1 MPNTGTGASM
11 PAHGETMN
19 QFMHTTLRW
28 LLRAWI
34 AAWAAA
40 WVPGAMA
47 QAQADSMRL
56 RVVGG
61 LGGVNQYLRHE
72 EPFWSKALPGLSGG
86 RYSAEVV
93 PFDRAGIHGQ
103 EMLSLIQLG
112 VIPFGTVL
120 VSQGSQRDMEIAAP
134 DLAGLNPDMATLRR
148 SVAAFRPWLT
158 RMLRERRGVELLAMY
173 VYPAQAVFCSK
184 PLKNLADLS
193 GRRVRTSSPSQSDLV
208 QSLGATAVPTGFADI
223 VPNLRAGNIE
233 CAITGTMSGN
243 TIGLH
248 EMTSH
253 VHGMAVN
260 WGVSIFAANS
270 AAWAALPAEL
280 KAILQRQLPQLEAAV
295 WAESERETVAGI
307 ACNTGAAACVGGR
320 AGRMTEVKVSADD
333 ERRRREIFARVVL
346 PRWIERCGAGCA
358 EVWNQTLA
366 EPSGMRAAP
375 APTPSPQ
382 TAAPAR

>member
-1 MPNTGTGASM
+1 MTLFKHTLLRGLPAFLLACALATGA
-11 PAHGETMN
+11 PA
-19 QFMHTTLRW
+19 
-28 LLRAWI
+28 
-34 AAWAAA
+34 
-40 WVPGAMA
+40 VGA
-47 QAQADSMRL
+47 QTQNDSVRL

-61 LGGVNQYLRHE
+61 LSGVNQYLRHE
-72 EPFWSKALPGLSGG
+72 EPFWSKVLPRLSNG
-86 RYSAEVV
+86 RWSAEVL
-93 PFDRAGIHGQ
+93 PFDRAGIRGQ

-120 VSQGSQRDMEIAAP
+120 VSQDSGRDLEISAP

-158 RMLRERRGVELLAMY
+158 TMLRERRGVEVLAMY
-173 VYPAQAVFCSK
+173 VYPAQVVFCSK
-184 PLKNLADLS
+184 PLKNLADLA
-193 GRRVRTSSPSQSDLV
+193 GRRVRTSSPSQADLV

-253 VHGMAVN
+253 VHGMALN
-260 WGVSIFAANS
+260 WGVSVFAANG

-280 KAILQRQLPQLEAAV
+280 KALLQRQLPTLEAAV
-295 WAESERETVAGI
+295 WAESDRETLAGI
-307 ACNTGAAACVGGR
+307 GCNTGTSACVGGR
-320 AGRMTEVKVSADD
+320 AGRMTEVKVSPDD
-333 ERRRREIFARVVL
+333 ERRRREIFARVIL

-358 EVWNQTLA
+358 AVWNDTLA
-366 EPSGMRAAP
+366 ASSGIRAP
-375 APTPSPQ
+375 AA
-382 TAAPAR
+382 TAASLR

>member
-1 MPNTGTGASM
+1 MPLTTATVSERIPGEKMNHCLHGA
-11 PAHGETMN
+11 
-19 QFMHTTLRW
+19 LRW
-28 LLRAWI
+28 LLLAWLVSV
-34 AAWAAA
+34 APAT
-40 WVPGAMA
+40 MA
-47 QAQADSMRL
+47 QAQGDTVRL

-61 LGGVNQYLRHE
+61 LGGLNQYLRHE
-72 EPFWSKALPGLSGG
+72 EPFWSRVLPQLSGG

-93 PFDRAGIHGQ
+93 PFDRAGIRGQ

-120 VSQGSQRDMEIAAP
+120 VSQDSGRDMEIAAP

-184 PLKNLADLS
+184 PLKGLSDLA

-253 VHGMAVN
+253 LHGMALN
-260 WGVSIFAANS
+260 WGVSIFAANG

-280 KAILQRQLPQLEAAV
+280 KAMLQRQLPQLEAAV
-295 WAESERETVAGI
+295 WAESDRETLAGI
-307 ACNTGAAACVGGR
+307 ACNTGASACAGGR
-320 AGRMTEVKVSADD
+320 AGHMTEVKVSPDD

-346 PRWIERCGAGCA
+346 PRWVERCGAGCA
-358 EVWNQTLA
+358 EVWNATLA
-366 EPSGMRAAP
+366 DSSGIRASQAP
-375 APTPSPQ
+375 PPPV
-382 TAAPAR
+382 TAATPPR

>member
-1 MPNTGTGASM
+1 MARTGKSAIRRATGESM
-11 PAHGETMN
+11 KHFT
-19 QFMHTTLRW
+19 HTLRRW
-28 LLRAWI
+28 LLAVLPAWWL
-34 AAWAAA
+34 AALPMTAL
-40 WVPGAMA
+40 A
-47 QAQADSMRL
+47 QPVLGDNVRL

-61 LGGVNQYLRHE
+61 LGGLNQYLRHE
-72 EPFWSKALPGLSGG
+72 EPFWTKVLPKLSNG
-86 RYSAEVV
+86 RFSAEVV
-93 PFDRAGIHGQ
+93 PFDRAGIRGQ
-103 EMLSLIQLG
+103 ETLSLIQLG

-120 VSQGSQRDMEIAAP
+120 VSQDLGRDLEIAAP

-184 PLKNLADLS
+184 PLKSLADLA

-253 VHGMAVN
+253 LHGMALN
-260 WGVSIFAANS
+260 WGLSVFAAHG
-270 AAWAALPAEL
+270 ATWAALPPEL
-280 KAILQRQLPQLEAAV
+280 KLILQRQLPQLEAAV
-295 WAESERETVAGI
+295 WAESDRETAAGI
-307 ACNTGAAACVGGR
+307 ACNTGAPACVGGR
-320 AGRMTEVKVSADD
+320 PGRMAEVKVTPDD
-333 ERRRREIFARVVL
+333 ERRRREIFSRVIL

-366 EPSGMRAAP
+366 DSSGIRAPVLP
-375 APTPSPQ
+375 AAAS
-382 TAAPAR
+382 APAR